1 MVYGSNVDFSGGT
14 PVIGKM
20 TTDGQLLIGSTST
33 PNIKVGVLSP
43 PAAGITVNYN
53 DPNLELALDDDL
65 AALEGLAGTG
75 IAVRTASNTWTTRT
89 LTEGTGIDIT
99 NGDGVSGNPTIA
111 VDTSE
116 LPSIATTYAGDSG
129 TATPA
134 LNTITIA
141 GDGSGIDTAA
151 AGATVTV
158 SFDVTE
164 QPAIA
169 TSVTT
174 DSGTVT
180 PAANTFA
187 VVGAGGVTTSGSG
200 ATLTVTAGATVPT
213 TFTADSGTATPA
225 LNNINI
231 LGGTTG
237 IDTTASG
244 STVTLE
250 FDVTEQPAIP
260 TSIATDSGTVT
271 PATNAFTVSG
281 SGGVSTSGSGSTLTV
296 TAGATIPTSF
306 PTDSGTAT
314 PAANA
319 VTIAGGEGIDTS
331 ASGSTVTIA
340 GEDASTTNKGIAS
353 FATADFGV
361 TAGAVDLADTVVKSV
376 STDSGSATP
385 SGHAFTITGSGGITT
400 SGSGATV
407 TIDGSGISGGGGWV
421 YLASATASTSATL
434 DFTSSINST
443 YNTYAFVLQ
452 NIAPDTDGVRLQIR
466 TSTDAGSTWD
476 SGASDY
482 NSSVV
487 YARSGASVSSTA
499 SSPGT
504 EIWLSST
511 GTNGLGN
518 ASDED
523 TSGIVYLHSPAAVA
537 YCRLSWLLSATNNAA
552 NAMLLTGAGARITAA
567 DVDGVRFFM
576 SSGNIASGT
585 IRMYGCTTPS

>member
-1 MVYGSNVDFSGGT
+1 MAFQNSSNVN
-14 PVIGKM
+14 V
-20 TTDGQLLIGSTST
+20 
-33 PNIKVGVLSP
+33 
-43 PAAGITVNYN
+43 
-53 DPNLELALDDDL
+53 
-65 AALEGLAGTG
+65 TG
-75 IAVRTASNTWTTRT
+75 IVTNDGNGVFNGRT

-116 LPSIATTYAGDSG
+116 LPSVATSFAGDTG

-134 LNTITIA
+134 LNVLTIA

-151 AGATVTV
+151 SGSTVTV

-164 QPAIA
+164 QPALA

-187 VVGAGGVTTSGSG
+187 VVGSGGVTTSGSG

-213 TFTADSGTATPA
+213 SFTADSGTATPA

-231 LGGTTG
+231 VGGTNG

-244 STVTLE
+244 STVTLN
-250 FDVTEQPAIP
+250 FDVSEQPAIP

-340 GEDASTTNKGIAS
+340 GEDASDTNKGIAS
-353 FATADFGV
+353 FAAADFNV
-361 TAGAVDLADTVVKSV
+361 TAGAVELEDTVVKAI
-376 STDSGSATP
+376 TPDSGTVTI
-385 SGHAFTITGSGGITT
+385 SGHTLTVTGSGTVTTSGSGSTLTITGSGGGGDSPSLTPTNGLCECDFVNIAALYGGWSSSSGVSYTVSLEGRFGVTGDTDQFRCQGVTTGTYALVYEAIVKVGVVPAASDRLALGMTTDTDTYASITDGNYFRLEGTGGSANWYAVSENASTETATDTGVATDTDWHSFRIETNAAGT
-400 SGSGATV
+400 SV
-407 TIDGSGISGGGGWV
+407 LFYIDGA
-421 YLASATASTSATL
+421 LEATHTTNMPA
-434 DFTSSINST
+434 
-443 YNTYAFVLQ
+443 
-452 NIAPDTDGVRLQIR
+452 
-466 TSTDAGSTWD
+466 
-476 SGASDY
+476 
-482 NSSVV
+482 
-487 YARSGASVSSTA
+487 
-499 SSPGT
+499 
-504 EIWLSST
+504 T
-511 GTNGLGN
+511 GTNYRM
-518 ASDED
+518 AKTQS
-523 TSGIVYLHSPAAVA
+523 V
-537 YCRLSWLLSATNNAA
+537 
-552 NAMLLTGAGARITAA
+552 
-567 DVDGVRFFM
+567 F
-576 SSGNIASGT
+576 SSGEVLIDYIMCGADYNGSRI
-585 IRMYGCTTPS
+585 